1 MRSFFITIDQGTT
14 STRAILYD
22 DKIRKLD
29 ITQIE
34 LTQYYPK
41 DGWVEHDLEE
51 IWLSVTSCVSDLIKN
66 NSLKSDEIVSIGIT
80 NQRET
85 VAIWDN
91 KTLKPLSR
99 AIVWQDRRTSN
110 YCQKMREDGIEE
122 VIKEKTGLLLD
133 PYFSASKMKWL
144 KNNLDLKKN
153 SNYLLGTIDTFLVS
167 KLTEGK
173 SFLTDITNASRT
185 SIFNILD
192 CRYDEDLLKIFDL
205 EDIQLPEVKENADFF
220 GETELFGGKIRI
232 CGVAGDQQAALIGQ
246 TCFDLG
252 SVKSTYGT
260 GCFLMLNTGQDLVK
274 SKNKL
279 LTTIGYKLN
288 NEITYALEG
297 SIFVA
302 GSSMQ
307 FLRDKFKFFEKA
319 EDSEELA
326 LEADKN
332 SNVFL
337 VPAFTGLGAPHWVPD
352 AKGAIFG
359 LTLNSGIEEL
369 TLATLESIAFQTR
382 ELLEAMKADGGEISS
397 IKVDGGMSNNS
408 FFSQLLA
415 DTLKT
420 EIYRPEDIET
430 TALGA
435 TYLAAIG
442 SGFAKKEDLKDFW
455 KVDEKF
461 LPKNDLDSKFKAWQK
476 YLKKLIEQ

>member
-1 MRSFFITIDQGTT
+1 MKGFFITIDQGTT

-22 DKIRKLD
+22 NKINKVD
-29 ITQIE
+29 FTQVE
-34 LTQYYPK
+34 LTQYYPEE
-41 DGWVEHDLEE
+41 GWVEHDLEE
-51 IWLSVTSCVSDLIKN
+51 IWLSVVSCVSNLIKN
-66 NSLKSDEIVSIGIT
+66 NSLKPEEVVSIGIT

-85 VAIWDN
+85 VAIWDK

-110 YCQKMREDGIEE
+110 FCQKMKEEGIEK

-144 KNNLDLKKN
+144 KDNLELKKN
-153 SNYLLGTIDTFLVS
+153 PNFLIGTIDTFLIS

-173 SFLTDITNASRT
+173 SFFTDITNASRT
-185 SIFNILD
+185 SLFNIQE
-192 CRYDEDLLKIFDL
+192 CKYDEDLLKIFDL

-220 GETELFGGKIRI
+220 GETKLFGGKIKI
-232 CGVAGDQQAALIGQ
+232 CGVAGDQQSALVGQ
-246 TCFDLG
+246 TCFDPGL
-252 SVKSTYGT
+252 VKSTYGT
-260 GCFLMLNTGQDLVK
+260 GCFLMLNTGKDLVK
-274 SKNKL
+274 SENKL

-297 SIFVA
+297 SIFIA
-302 GSSMQ
+302 GSSIQ

-319 EDSEELA
+319 EESEELA
-326 LEADKN
+326 FKAEKN

-337 VPAFTGLGAPHWVPD
+337 VPAFTGLGAPHWIPD

-382 ELLEAMKADGGEISS
+382 ELLDAMQSDGGKISS

-420 EIYRPEDIET
+420 EIYRPKDIET

-435 TYLAAIG
+435 AYLAAIG
-442 SGFAKKEDLKDFW
+442 SGFAKKEDLKEFW
-455 KVDEKF
+455 KIDKKF
-461 LPKNDLDSKFKAWQK
+461 LPKNDLDRKFETWQE
-476 YLKKLIEQ
+476 YLKKLIE

>member
-1 MRSFFITIDQGTT
+1 MKGFFITIDQGTT

-22 DKIRKLD
+22 DKINKVD
-29 ITQIE
+29 FTQVE
-34 LTQYYPK
+34 LTQYYPEE
-41 DGWVEHDLEE
+41 GWVEHDLEE
-51 IWLSVTSCVSDLIKN
+51 TWLSVVSCVSNLIIN
-66 NSLKSDEIVSIGIT
+66 NSLKPEEVVSIGIT

-85 VAIWDN
+85 VAIWDK

-110 YCQKMREDGIEE
+110 YCQKMKEEGIEK

-144 KNNLDLKKN
+144 KDNLELKKN
-153 SNYLLGTIDTFLVS
+153 PNFLIGTIDTFLIS

-173 SFLTDITNASRT
+173 SFFTDITNASRT
-185 SIFNILD
+185 SLFNIQE
-192 CRYDEDLLKIFDL
+192 CKYDEDLLKIFDL

-220 GETELFGGKIRI
+220 GETKLFGGKIKI
-232 CGVAGDQQAALIGQ
+232 CGVAGDQQAALVGQ
-246 TCFDLG
+246 TCFDPGL
-252 SVKSTYGT
+252 VKSTYGT
-260 GCFLMLNTGQDLVK
+260 GCFLMLNTGKDLVK
-274 SKNKL
+274 SENKL

-297 SIFVA
+297 SIFIA
-302 GSSMQ
+302 GSSIQ
-307 FLRDKFKFFEKA
+307 FLRDKFKFFKKA
-319 EDSEELA
+319 EESEELA
-326 LEADKN
+326 FKAEKN

-337 VPAFTGLGAPHWVPD
+337 VPAFTGLGAPHWIPD

-382 ELLEAMKADGGEISS
+382 ELLDAMQSDGGKISS

-420 EIYRPEDIET
+420 EIYRPKDIET

-435 TYLAAIG
+435 AYLAAIG

-455 KVDEKF
+455 KIDKKF
-461 LPKNDLDSKFKAWQK
+461 FPKNDLDHKFKTWQE
-476 YLKKLIEQ
+476 YLKKLIE

>member
-1 MRSFFITIDQGTT
+1 MKGFFITIDQGTT

-22 DKIRKLD
+22 NKINKVD
-29 ITQIE
+29 FTQVE
-34 LTQYYPK
+34 LTQYYPEE
-41 DGWVEHDLEE
+41 GWVEHDLEE
-51 IWLSVTSCVSDLIKN
+51 IWLSVVSCVSNLIRN
-66 NSLKSDEIVSIGIT
+66 NSLKPKEVVSIGIT

-85 VAIWDN
+85 VAIWDK

-110 YCQKMREDGIEE
+110 FCQKMKEEGIEK

-144 KNNLDLKKN
+144 KDNLELKKN
-153 SNYLLGTIDTFLVS
+153 PNFLIGTIDTFLIS

-173 SFLTDITNASRT
+173 SFFTDITNASRT
-185 SIFNILD
+185 SLFNIQE
-192 CRYDEDLLKIFDL
+192 CKYDEDLLKIFDL

-220 GETELFGGKIRI
+220 GETKLFGGKIKI
-232 CGVAGDQQAALIGQ
+232 CGVAGDQQAALVGQ
-246 TCFDLG
+246 TCFDPGL
-252 SVKSTYGT
+252 VKSTYGT
-260 GCFLMLNTGQDLVK
+260 GCFLMLNTGKDLVK
-274 SKNKL
+274 SENKL

-297 SIFVA
+297 SIFIA
-302 GSSMQ
+302 GSSIQ

-319 EDSEELA
+319 EESEELA
-326 LEADKN
+326 FKAEKN

-337 VPAFTGLGAPHWVPD
+337 VPAFTGLGAPHWIPD

-382 ELLEAMKADGGEISS
+382 ELLDAMQSDGGKISS

-420 EIYRPEDIET
+420 EIYRPKDIET

-435 TYLAAIG
+435 AYLAAIG
-442 SGFAKKEDLKDFW
+442 SGFAKKEDLKEFW
-455 KVDEKF
+455 KIDKKF
-461 LPKNDLDSKFKAWQK
+461 LPKNDLDRKFKTWQE
-476 YLKKLIEQ
+476 YLKKLIE

>member
-1 MRSFFITIDQGTT
+1 MKGFFITIDQGTT

-22 DKIRKLD
+22 NKINKVD
-29 ITQIE
+29 FTQVE
-34 LTQYYPK
+34 LTQYYPEE
-41 DGWVEHDLEE
+41 GWVEHDLEE
-51 IWLSVTSCVSDLIKN
+51 IWLSVVSCVSNLIKN
-66 NSLKSDEIVSIGIT
+66 NSLKPEEVVSIGIT

-85 VAIWDN
+85 VAIWDK

-110 YCQKMREDGIEE
+110 FCQKMKEEGIEK

-144 KNNLDLKKN
+144 KDNLELKKN
-153 SNYLLGTIDTFLVS
+153 PNFLIGTIDTFLIS

-173 SFLTDITNASRT
+173 SFFTDITNASRT
-185 SIFNILD
+185 SLFNIQE
-192 CRYDEDLLKIFDL
+192 CKYDEDLLKIFDL

-220 GETELFGGKIRI
+220 GETKLFGGKIKI
-232 CGVAGDQQAALIGQ
+232 CGVAGDQQAALVGQ
-246 TCFDLG
+246 TCFDPGL
-252 SVKSTYGT
+252 VKSTYGT
-260 GCFLMLNTGQDLVK
+260 GCFLMLNTGKDLVK
-274 SKNKL
+274 SENKL

-297 SIFVA
+297 SIFIA
-302 GSSMQ
+302 GSSIQ

-319 EDSEELA
+319 EESEELA
-326 LEADKN
+326 FKAEKN

-337 VPAFTGLGAPHWVPD
+337 VPAFTGLGAPHWIPD

-382 ELLEAMKADGGEISS
+382 ELLDAMQSDGGKISS

-420 EIYRPEDIET
+420 EIYRPKDIET

-435 TYLAAIG
+435 AYLAAIG

-455 KVDEKF
+455 KIDKKF
-461 LPKNDLDSKFKAWQK
+461 FPKNDLDHKFKTWQE
-476 YLKKLIEQ
+476 YLKKLIE

>member
-1 MRSFFITIDQGTT
+1 MKGFFITIDQGTT

-22 DKIRKLD
+22 NKINKVD
-29 ITQIE
+29 FTQVE
-34 LTQYYPK
+34 LTQYYPEE
-41 DGWVEHDLEE
+41 GWVEHDLEE
-51 IWLSVTSCVSDLIKN
+51 IWLSVVSCVSNLIKN
-66 NSLKSDEIVSIGIT
+66 NSLKPEEVVSIGIT

-85 VAIWDN
+85 VAIWDK

-110 YCQKMREDGIEE
+110 FCQKMKEEGIEK

-144 KNNLDLKKN
+144 KDNLELKKN
-153 SNYLLGTIDTFLVS
+153 PNFLIGTIDTFLIS

-173 SFLTDITNASRT
+173 SFFTDITNASRT
-185 SIFNILD
+185 SLFNIQE
-192 CRYDEDLLKIFDL
+192 CKYDEDLLKIFDL

-220 GETELFGGKIRI
+220 GETELFGGKIKI
-232 CGVAGDQQAALIGQ
+232 CGVAGDQQAALVGQ
-246 TCFDLG
+246 TCFDPGL
-252 SVKSTYGT
+252 VKSTYGT
-260 GCFLMLNTGQDLVK
+260 GCFLMLNTGKDLVK
-274 SKNKL
+274 SENKL

-297 SIFVA
+297 SIFIA
-302 GSSMQ
+302 GSSIQ

-319 EDSEELA
+319 EESEELA
-326 LEADKN
+326 FKAEKN

-337 VPAFTGLGAPHWVPD
+337 VPAFTGLGAPHWIPD

-382 ELLEAMKADGGEISS
+382 ELLDAMQSDGGKISS

-420 EIYRPEDIET
+420 EIYRPKDIET

-435 TYLAAIG
+435 AYLAAIG

-455 KVDEKF
+455 KIDKKF
-461 LPKNDLDSKFKAWQK
+461 FPKNDLDHKFKTWQE
-476 YLKKLIEQ
+476 YLKKLIE

>member
-1 MRSFFITIDQGTT
+1 MKGLFITIDQGTT

-22 DKIRKLD
+22 NKINKVD
-29 ITQIE
+29 FTQVE
-34 LTQYYPK
+34 LTQYYPEE
-41 DGWVEHDLEE
+41 GWVEHDLEE
-51 IWLSVTSCVSDLIKN
+51 IWLSVVSCVSNLIKN
-66 NSLKSDEIVSIGIT
+66 NSLKPEEVVSIGIT

-85 VAIWDN
+85 VAIWDK

-110 YCQKMREDGIEE
+110 FCQEMKEEGIEK

-144 KNNLDLKKN
+144 KDNLELKKN
-153 SNYLLGTIDTFLVS
+153 PNFLIGTIDTFLIS

-173 SFLTDITNASRT
+173 SFFTDITNASRT
-185 SIFNILD
+185 SLFNIQE
-192 CRYDEDLLKIFDL
+192 CKYDEDLLKIFDL

-220 GETELFGGKIRI
+220 GETKLFGGKIKI
-232 CGVAGDQQAALIGQ
+232 CGVAGDQQAALVGQ
-246 TCFDLG
+246 TCFDPGL
-252 SVKSTYGT
+252 VKSTYGT
-260 GCFLMLNTGQDLVK
+260 GCFLMLNTGKDLVK
-274 SKNKL
+274 SENKL

-297 SIFVA
+297 SIFIA
-302 GSSMQ
+302 GSSIQ

-319 EDSEELA
+319 EESEELA
-326 LEADKN
+326 FKAEKN

-337 VPAFTGLGAPHWVPD
+337 VPAFTGLGAPHWIPD

-382 ELLEAMKADGGEISS
+382 ELLDAMQSDGGKISS

-420 EIYRPEDIET
+420 EIYRPKDIET

-435 TYLAAIG
+435 AYLAAIG
-442 SGFAKKEDLKDFW
+442 SGFAKKEDLKEFW
-455 KVDEKF
+455 KIDKKF
-461 LPKNDLDSKFKAWQK
+461 LPKNDLDRKFETWQE
-476 YLKKLIEQ
+476 YLKKLIE

>member
-1 MRSFFITIDQGTT
+1 MKGLFITIDQGTT

-22 DKIRKLD
+22 NKINKVD
-29 ITQIE
+29 FTQVE
-34 LTQYYPK
+34 LTQYYPEE
-41 DGWVEHDLEE
+41 GWVEHDLEE
-51 IWLSVTSCVSDLIKN
+51 IWLSVVSCVSNLIKN
-66 NSLKSDEIVSIGIT
+66 NSLKPEEVVSIGIT

-85 VAIWDN
+85 VAIWDK

-110 YCQKMREDGIEE
+110 FCQKMKEEGIEK

-133 PYFSASKMKWL
+133 PYFSATKMKWL
-144 KNNLDLKKN
+144 KDNLELKKN
-153 SNYLLGTIDTFLVS
+153 PNFLIGTIDTFLIS

-173 SFLTDITNASRT
+173 SFFTDITNASRT
-185 SIFNILD
+185 SLFNIQE
-192 CRYDEDLLKIFDL
+192 CKYDEDLLKIFDL

-220 GETELFGGKIRI
+220 GETKLFGGKIKI
-232 CGVAGDQQAALIGQ
+232 CGVAGDQQAALVGQ
-246 TCFDLG
+246 TCFDPGL
-252 SVKSTYGT
+252 VKSTYGT
-260 GCFLMLNTGQDLVK
+260 GCFLMLNTGKDLVK
-274 SKNKL
+274 SENKL

-297 SIFVA
+297 SIFIA
-302 GSSMQ
+302 GSSIQ

-319 EDSEELA
+319 EESEELA
-326 LEADKN
+326 FKAEKN

-337 VPAFTGLGAPHWVPD
+337 VPAFTGLGAPHWIPD

-382 ELLEAMKADGGEISS
+382 ELLDAMQSDGGKISS

-420 EIYRPEDIET
+420 EIYRPKDIET

-435 TYLAAIG
+435 AYLAAIG

-455 KVDEKF
+455 KIDKKF
-461 LPKNDLDSKFKAWQK
+461 FPKNDLDHKFKTWQE
-476 YLKKLIEQ
+476 YLKKLIE

>member
-1 MRSFFITIDQGTT
+1 MKGFFITIDQGTT

-22 DKIRKLD
+22 NKINKVD
-29 ITQIE
+29 FTQVE
-34 LTQYYPK
+34 LTQYYPEE
-41 DGWVEHDLEE
+41 GWVEHDLEE
-51 IWLSVTSCVSDLIKN
+51 IWLSVVSCVSNLIKN
-66 NSLKSDEIVSIGIT
+66 NSLKPEEVVSIGIT

-85 VAIWDN
+85 VAIWDK

-110 YCQKMREDGIEE
+110 FCQKMKEEGIEK

-144 KNNLDLKKN
+144 KDNLELEKN
-153 SNYLLGTIDTFLVS
+153 PNFLIGTIDTFLIS

-173 SFLTDITNASRT
+173 SFFTDITNASRT
-185 SIFNILD
+185 SLFNIQE
-192 CRYDEDLLKIFDL
+192 CKYDEDLLKIFDL

-220 GETELFGGKIRI
+220 GETKLFGGKIKI
-232 CGVAGDQQAALIGQ
+232 CGVAGDQQAALVGQ
-246 TCFDLG
+246 TCFDPGL
-252 SVKSTYGT
+252 VKSTYGT
-260 GCFLMLNTGQDLVK
+260 GCFLMLNTGKDLVK
-274 SKNKL
+274 SENKL

-297 SIFVA
+297 SIFIA
-302 GSSMQ
+302 GSSIQ

-319 EDSEELA
+319 EESEELA
-326 LEADKN
+326 FKAEKN

-337 VPAFTGLGAPHWVPD
+337 VPAFTGLGAPHWIPD

-382 ELLEAMKADGGEISS
+382 ELLDAMQSDGGKISS

-420 EIYRPEDIET
+420 EIYRPKDIET

-435 TYLAAIG
+435 AYLAAIG
-442 SGFAKKEDLKDFW
+442 SGFAKKEDLKEFW
-455 KVDEKF
+455 KIDKKF
-461 LPKNDLDSKFKAWQK
+461 LPKNDLDRKFETWQE
-476 YLKKLIEQ
+476 YLKKLIE

>member
-1 MRSFFITIDQGTT
+1 MKGLFITIDQGTT

-22 DKIRKLD
+22 NKINKVD
-29 ITQIE
+29 FTQVE
-34 LTQYYPK
+34 LTQYYPEE
-41 DGWVEHDLEE
+41 GWVEHDLDE
-51 IWLSVTSCVSDLIKN
+51 IWLSVVSCVSNLIKN
-66 NSLKSDEIVSIGIT
+66 NSLKPEEVVSIGIT

-85 VAIWDN
+85 VAIWDK

-110 YCQKMREDGIEE
+110 FCQKMKEEGIEK

-144 KNNLDLKKN
+144 KDNLELKKN
-153 SNYLLGTIDTFLVS
+153 PNFLIGTIDTFLIS

-173 SFLTDITNASRT
+173 SFFTDITNASRT
-185 SIFNILD
+185 SLFNIQE
-192 CRYDEDLLKIFDL
+192 CKYDEDLLKIFDL

-220 GETELFGGKIRI
+220 GETKLFGGKIKI
-232 CGVAGDQQAALIGQ
+232 CGVAGDQQAALVGQ
-246 TCFDLG
+246 TCFDPGL
-252 SVKSTYGT
+252 VKSTYGT
-260 GCFLMLNTGQDLVK
+260 GCFLMLNTGKDLVK
-274 SKNKL
+274 SENKL

-297 SIFVA
+297 SIFIA
-302 GSSMQ
+302 GSSIQ
-307 FLRDKFKFFEKA
+307 FLRDKFKFFKKA
-319 EDSEELA
+319 EESEELA
-326 LEADKN
+326 FKAEKN

-337 VPAFTGLGAPHWVPD
+337 VPAFTGLGAPHWIPD

-382 ELLEAMKADGGEISS
+382 ELLDAMQSDGGKISS

-420 EIYRPEDIET
+420 EIYRPKDIET

-435 TYLAAIG
+435 AYLAAIG
-442 SGFAKKEDLKDFW
+442 SGFAKKEDLKEFW
-455 KVDEKF
+455 KIDKKF
-461 LPKNDLDSKFKAWQK
+461 LPKNDLDRKFETWQE
-476 YLKKLIEQ
+476 YLKKLIE

>member
-1 MRSFFITIDQGTT
+1 MKGFFITIDQGTT

-22 DKIRKLD
+22 NKINKVD
-29 ITQIE
+29 FTQVE
-34 LTQYYPK
+34 LTQYYPEE
-41 DGWVEHDLEE
+41 GWVEHDLEE
-51 IWLSVTSCVSDLIKN
+51 IWLSVVSCVSNLIKN
-66 NSLKSDEIVSIGIT
+66 NSLKPEEVVSIGIT

-85 VAIWDN
+85 VAIWDK

-110 YCQKMREDGIEE
+110 YCQKMKEEGIEK

-144 KNNLDLKKN
+144 KDNLELKKN
-153 SNYLLGTIDTFLVS
+153 PNFLIGTIDTFLIS

-173 SFLTDITNASRT
+173 SFFTDITNASRT
-185 SIFNILD
+185 SLFNIQE
-192 CRYDEDLLKIFDL
+192 CKYDEDLLKIFDL

-220 GETELFGGKIRI
+220 GETKLFGGKIKI
-232 CGVAGDQQAALIGQ
+232 CGVAGDQQAALVGQ
-246 TCFDLG
+246 TCFDPGL
-252 SVKSTYGT
+252 VKSTYGT
-260 GCFLMLNTGQDLVK
+260 GCFLMLNTGRDLVK

-297 SIFVA
+297 SIFIA
-302 GSSMQ
+302 GSSIQ

-319 EDSEELA
+319 EESEELA
-326 LEADKN
+326 FKAEKN

-337 VPAFTGLGAPHWVPD
+337 VPAFTGLGAPHWIPD

-382 ELLEAMKADGGEISS
+382 ELLDAMQSDGGKISS

-420 EIYRPEDIET
+420 EIYRPKDIET

-435 TYLAAIG
+435 AYLAAIG

-455 KVDEKF
+455 KIDKKF
-461 LPKNDLDSKFKAWQK
+461 FPKNDLDHKFKTWQE
-476 YLKKLIEQ
+476 YLKKLIE